1 MLAGEKPAAAHR
13 HTEPKNKTTEDDD
26 TQEELPYRTE
36 NDAVGGHAA
45 GRDIALHDLFIA
57 LWSWNNPA
65 GFIGYIGI
73 DPSAL
78 KIPGA
83 WILATAAAVGYI
95 VCTARMIPTV
105 RRNLFR
111 FNGALKWIAI
121 YAAFTGGIVEETV
134 FRRMLME
141 WLADNG
147 TNTLWQIGISGL
159 AFGLV
164 HISWGLLGGISRIGA
179 GSALATTVLGLLL
192 ALVYVVAARN
202 VLPAIAAHTLINLFV
217 EPWLIV
223 HAIGSAQGRK
233 EPQEEADY
241 PAP

>member
-1 MLAGEKPAAAHR
+1 MTRRKNYPTEQKTMRSAAMLLAG
-13 HTEPKNKTTEDDD
+13 
-26 TQEELPYRTE
+26 
-36 NDAVGGHAA
+36 
-45 GRDIALHDLFIA
+45 ISLFMTFFIV
-57 LWSWNNPA
+57 LWSRNNPA

-141 WLADNG
+141 WLDANG
-147 TNTLWQIGISGL
+147 INCLWQIGISGL

-179 GSALATTVLGLLL
+179 GSVLATTVLGLLL

>member
-1 MLAGEKPAAAHR
+1 
-13 HTEPKNKTTEDDD
+13 
-26 TQEELPYRTE
+26 
-36 NDAVGGHAA
+36 
-45 GRDIALHDLFIA
+45 
-57 LWSWNNPA
+57 
-65 GFIGYIGI
+65 
-73 DPSAL
+73 
-78 KIPGA
+78 
-83 WILATAAAVGYI
+83 
-95 VCTARMIPTV
+95 
-105 RRNLFR
+105 
-111 FNGALKWIAI
+111 
-121 YAAFTGGIVEETV
+121 
-134 FRRMLME
+134 ME

>member
-1 MLAGEKPAAAHR
+1 MTRRKNYPTEQKTMRSAAMLLAGISLFM
-13 HTEPKNKTTEDDD
+13 TF
-26 TQEELPYRTE
+26 
-36 NDAVGGHAA
+36 
-45 GRDIALHDLFIA
+45 FIA

-83 WILATAAAVGYI
+83 WILAAAAAVGYI

-105 RRNLFR
+105 CRNLFR
-111 FNGALKWIAI
+111 FKGALKWIAI

-164 HISWGLLGGISRIGA
+164 HISWGCSAGFRASEPVQPWPPRFWGSCWPLSTWLQPATSCPPSR
-179 GSALATTVLGLLL
+179 
-192 ALVYVVAARN
+192 
-202 VLPAIAAHTLINLFV
+202 HT
-217 EPWLIV
+217 
-223 HAIGSAQGRK
+223 R
-233 EPQEEADY
+233 
-241 PAP
+241 

>member
-1 MLAGEKPAAAHR
+1 MMTRRKNYPTEQKTMRSAAILLAG
-13 HTEPKNKTTEDDD
+13 
-26 TQEELPYRTE
+26 
-36 NDAVGGHAA
+36 
-45 GRDIALHDLFIA
+45 ISLFMTFFIV

-65 GFIGYIGI
+65 GFIRYIGI

-83 WILATAAAVGYI
+83 WILAAAAAVGYI

-111 FNGALKWIAI
+111 FKGALKWIAV

-147 TNTLWQIGISGL
+147 INTLWQIGISGV

-179 GSALATTVLGLLL
+179 GSVLATTVLGLLL

-223 HAIGSAQGRK
+223 HAIGLAQGRK

>member
-1 MLAGEKPAAAHR
+1 MMTRRKNYPTEQKTMRSAAMLLAGISLFM
-13 HTEPKNKTTEDDD
+13 TF
-26 TQEELPYRTE
+26 
-36 NDAVGGHAA
+36 
-45 GRDIALHDLFIA
+45 FIA

-65 GFIGYIGI
+65 SFIRYIGI

-78 KIPGA
+78 KIPEA
-83 WILATAAAVGYI
+83 WILAAAAAVGYI

-111 FNGALKWIAI
+111 FNGALKWIAV

-141 WLADNG
+141 WLDANG
-147 TNTLWQIGISGL
+147 INCLWQIGISGL

-179 GSALATTVLGLLL
+179 ASALATTVLGLLL

>member
-1 MLAGEKPAAAHR
+1 MMTRRKNYPTEQKTMRSAAMLLAGISLFM
-13 HTEPKNKTTEDDD
+13 TF
-26 TQEELPYRTE
+26 
-36 NDAVGGHAA
+36 
-45 GRDIALHDLFIA
+45 FIA

>member
-1 MLAGEKPAAAHR
+1 MLLPE
-13 HTEPKNKTTEDDD
+13 TTLS
-26 TQEELPYRTE
+26 TKIRQNHIYPSTLQSICQG
-36 NDAVGGHAA
+36 NDQPITWGT
-45 GRDIALHDLFIA
+45 AL
-57 LWSWNNPA
+57 SRERE
-65 GFIGYIGI
+65 Y
-73 DPSAL
+73 
-78 KIPGA
+78 
-83 WILATAAAVGYI
+83 
-95 VCTARMIPTV
+95 TV

-111 FNGALKWIAI
+111 FKGALKWIAV

-147 TNTLWQIGISGL
+147 INTLWQIGISGV

-179 GSALATTVLGLLL
+179 ASALATTVLGLLL

>member
-1 MLAGEKPAAAHR
+1 M
-13 HTEPKNKTTEDDD
+13 TF
-26 TQEELPYRTE
+26 
-36 NDAVGGHAA
+36 
-45 GRDIALHDLFIA
+45 FIV

-83 WILATAAAVGYI
+83 WILAAAAAVGYI

-111 FNGALKWIAI
+111 FKGALKWIAV

-147 TNTLWQIGISGL
+147 INTLWQIGISGV

-164 HISWGLLGGISRIGA
+164 HISWGLLGGISHIGA
-179 GSALATTVLGLLL
+179 GSILATTVLGLLL

-233 EPQEEADY
+233 KP
-241 PAP
+241 